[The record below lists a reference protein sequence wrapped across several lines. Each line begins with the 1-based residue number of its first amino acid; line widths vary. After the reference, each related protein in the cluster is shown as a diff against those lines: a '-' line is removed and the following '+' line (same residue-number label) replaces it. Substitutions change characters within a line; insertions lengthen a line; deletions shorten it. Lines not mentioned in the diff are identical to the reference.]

1 VGRDGAGEA
10 QGEGHSRLA
19 GRQRGA
25 GWASLMCV
33 RQSDCLRVIEAVAG
47 EESKRSQGVTA
58 SSWLTVDKEP
68 HARSPCGE
76 YPDPCPRGPPG
87 GRFPSVA
94 VWSIPWYPIVRYC
107 GSFLNLYFCESSLL
121 RINQRHHGLRT
132 RLGYTPPAAVNKNR
146 RRKAPATARSGGER
160 GQGQSLWIDLWVP
173 SAPPGPRALV
183 LPPSSSFPPLSP
195 PDPTLSIRPTGRWRG
210 THGLLGASSA
220 GLLLG
225 RPARRCAGGGLVV
238 GRCQPLG

>member
-1 VGRDGAGEA
+1 MGRDGAGEA

-107 GSFLNLYFCESSLL
+107 GSFLNLYTRKQPSQKETWCEHHAFRAFPPHSSHPCSRVVTARSRHTACSSPGGRPPSHTRSVRGSLL
-121 RINQRHHGLRT
+121 RATVPGSLLR
-132 RLGYTPPAAVNKNR
+132 
-146 RRKAPATARSGGER
+146 ARSC
-160 GQGQSLWIDLWVP
+160 V
-173 SAPPGPRALV
+173 LV
-183 LPPSSSFPPLSP
+183 RSFVRSFF
-195 PDPTLSIRPTGRWRG
+195 
-210 THGLLGASSA
+210 H
-220 GLLLG
+220 
-225 RPARRCAGGGLVV
+225 
-238 GRCQPLG
+238 